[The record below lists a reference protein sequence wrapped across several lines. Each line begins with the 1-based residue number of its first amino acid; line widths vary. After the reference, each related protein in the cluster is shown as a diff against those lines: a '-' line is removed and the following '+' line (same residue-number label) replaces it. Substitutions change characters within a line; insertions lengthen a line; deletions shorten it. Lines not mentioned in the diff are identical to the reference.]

1 MNLIIHDLREEA
13 WKAICGDYAGWKVV
27 AASGVVHP
35 CIGCFSCWNKNPG
48 CCIIK
53 DGYENMG
60 YLIHHADEVV
70 VLSRYTYGGFS
81 GAVKNIFDRCLGY
94 VLPQFEVINGETHHK
109 KRYSED
115 KPFTF
120 IFYGHNLSDEEKSNA
135 RRYVHAVCA
144 NFRAHVKAVIFQQSE
159 VTSPTAVRKPD
170 GNLSS
175 GKITLLNGSMRNI
188 KGNSAK
194 LARSLRG
201 RMSKDSEIVDL
212 KQYFNDLPAL
222 VRKLENSEVII
233 LCVPLYVDGLPS
245 QVIRLMETFQS
256 TYSGG
261 TKRIYVLANMGLY
274 ESSQLESLFDA
285 VKQWCSEMGFDYCG
299 GLGISAG
306 ELIGTLIEHIPFKT
320 GPGKKNARGMKKLA
334 KAINSD
340 TVIKD
345 LYTQPFMFP
354 RSLYISIANG
364 NWNNLAKRNGLDPK
378 ELYRQL

>member
-1 MNLIIHDLREEA
+1 MNIIIHDLSEEA
-13 WKAICGDYAGWKVV
+13 WNDIRGDYAGWKVI
-27 AASGVVHP
+27 AASGVARP
-35 CIGCFSCWNKNPG
+35 CIGCFSCWNKDPG

-109 KRYSED
+109 KRYAED

-120 IFYGHNLSDEEKSNA
+120 IFYGHNLSDEEKSTA

-144 NFRAHVKAVIFQQSE
+144 NFRAHVKAVIFQQNE
-159 VTSPTAVRKPD
+159 VTSPTSVRKPD
-170 GNLSS
+170 DNLSS

-212 KQYFNDLPAL
+212 K
-222 VRKLENSEVII
+222 
-233 LCVPLYVDGLPS
+233 
-245 QVIRLMETFQS
+245 
-256 TYSGG
+256 
-261 TKRIYVLANMGLY
+261 
-274 ESSQLESLFDA
+274 
-285 VKQWCSEMGFDYCG
+285 
-299 GLGISAG
+299 
-306 ELIGTLIEHIPFKT
+306 
-320 GPGKKNARGMKKLA
+320 
-334 KAINSD
+334 
-340 TVIKD
+340 
-345 LYTQPFMFP
+345 
-354 RSLYISIANG
+354 
-364 NWNNLAKRNGLDPK
+364 
-378 ELYRQL
+378 